1 MEDIIRSLGYLT
13 LGSRLKRIG
22 EQLQADT
29 QRMLDGLEVPVQS
42 SQYPLLA
49 ALDRLGPL
57 PVGELAQSLGITQP
71 GVTRS
76 VALLAELGL
85 VEVIQSDGDQRRRM
99 VSLTRNGQCLV
110 DRAKRDVWPRIEPL
124 NFSFSSS
131 RISPGSRQ
139 WFVGPA
145 SSSRSEQMN
154 VRSSTRATSLGSE
167 SARYEFGRL
176 KSLSRSNV
184 PASTIFCAIRSYSS
198 ADPSH
203 QCTASGWVSS
213 ATSSTHLRSF

>member
-76 VALLAELGL
+76 VALLAEPGL

-99 VSLTRNGQCLV
+99 VSLTKNGQRLV
-110 DRAKRDVWPRIEPL
+110 DRAKRDVWPRIEDAVADLCKGLTGPL
-124 NFSFSSS
+124 LEQLSAIEDGLAAAPLDS
-131 RISPGSRQ
+131 RVKQGVAP
-139 WFVGPA
+139 
-145 SSSRSEQMN
+145 
-154 VRSSTRATSLGSE
+154 
-167 SARYEFGRL
+167 
-176 KSLSRSNV
+176 
-184 PASTIFCAIRSYSS
+184 
-198 ADPSH
+198 
-203 QCTASGWVSS
+203 
-213 ATSSTHLRSF
+213 

>member
-76 VALLAELGL
+76 VTLLTELGL
-85 VEVIQSDGDQRRRM
+85 VEAAPSNDDQRRRM
-99 VSLTRNGQCLV
+99 ISLTANGQRLV
-110 DRAKRDVWPRIEPL
+110 GNAKRDVWPRIENAVADLCKGLSGPL
-124 NFSFSSS
+124 L
-131 RISPGSRQ
+131 
-139 WFVGPA
+139 
-145 SSSRSEQMN
+145 EQLAAMEDGLAVAPLDRRVEKDA
-154 VRSSTRATSLGSE
+154 VR
-167 SARYEFGRL
+167 
-176 KSLSRSNV
+176 
-184 PASTIFCAIRSYSS
+184 
-198 ADPSH
+198 
-203 QCTASGWVSS
+203 
-213 ATSSTHLRSF
+213 

>member
-99 VSLTRNGQCLV
+99 VSLTRNGQRLV
-110 DRAKRDVWPRIEPL
+110 DRAKRDVWPRIENAVADLCKGLTGPL
-124 NFSFSSS
+124 LEQLSAIEDGLAAAPLDH
-131 RISPGSRQ
+131 RAKQG
-139 WFVGPA
+139 VA
-145 SSSRSEQMN
+145 S
-154 VRSSTRATSLGSE
+154 
-167 SARYEFGRL
+167 
-176 KSLSRSNV
+176 
-184 PASTIFCAIRSYSS
+184 
-198 ADPSH
+198 
-203 QCTASGWVSS
+203 
-213 ATSSTHLRSF
+213 

>member
-85 VEVIQSDGDQRRRM
+85 VEAAPSNDDQRRRM
-99 VSLTRNGQCLV
+99 ISLTANGQRLV
-110 DRAKRDVWPRIEPL
+110 DRAKRDVWPRIENAVADLCKDLAGPL
-124 NFSFSSS
+124 L
-131 RISPGSRQ
+131 
-139 WFVGPA
+139 
-145 SSSRSEQMN
+145 EQ
-154 VRSSTRATSLGSE
+154 L
-167 SARYEFGRL
+167 SAIEDGLAAAPLDRRV
-176 KSLSRSNV
+176 KQDV
-184 PASTIFCAIRSYSS
+184 AP
-198 ADPSH
+198 
-203 QCTASGWVSS
+203 
-213 ATSSTHLRSF
+213 

>member
-76 VALLAELGL
+76 VALLTELGL
-85 VEVIQSDGDQRRRM
+85 VEVVQSDGDQRRRM
-99 VSLTRNGQCLV
+99 VSLTGNGQRLV
-110 DRAKRDVWPRIEPL
+110 SRAKRDVWPRIENAVADLCRGLTGPL
-124 NFSFSSS
+124 L
-131 RISPGSRQ
+131 
-139 WFVGPA
+139 
-145 SSSRSEQMN
+145 EQ
-154 VRSSTRATSLGSE
+154 L
-167 SARYEFGRL
+167 SAIEDGLAAAPLERRV
-176 KSLSRSNV
+176 KQDAV
-184 PASTIFCAIRSYSS
+184 P
-198 ADPSH
+198 
-203 QCTASGWVSS
+203 
-213 ATSSTHLRSF
+213 